1 MIHQV
6 GPDGVVPIRGE
17 RDFHFSAYA
26 IDARDQN
33 WIVQAAKIRSE
44 QSTKPADFS
53 EHLWPMG
60 LPNESLEAVLE
71 PISKIN
77 IYARAR
83 ISFFFL
89 FCHVDRSEDISHY
102 SPNIS
107 SLISIQRGFS
117 RLVNSIFFARDHFLS

>member
-6 GPDGVVPIRGE
+6 GPDGVVPIYGE

-44 QSTKPADFS
+44 QSTKPADSS

-60 LPNESLEAVLE
+60 LPNEPLDVTLQPIPEVDVDTGARVSFSLLV
-71 PISKIN
+71 
-77 IYARAR
+77 
-83 ISFFFL
+83 
-89 FCHVDRSEDISHY
+89 CHLQEGSGG
-102 SPNIS
+102 SPN
-107 SLISIQRGFS
+107 RHG
-117 RLVNSIFFARDHFLS
+117 D